1 MGQSARR
8 SPGGRQEGNAVSF
21 DLRTA
26 FRGLAAAAIV
36 ALGFAGP
43 AQAQDVNPLQLA
55 VESPL
60 GDVVLGAAKA
70 PVTIIEYASMTCPH
84 CAAFH
89 NDVFGQL
96 QAAYID
102 TGKVRFIIR
111 EFPLEA
117 WAAAAFSL
125 ARCAE
130 AATPGVYYTLIGD
143 FFENQSVWT
152 ASVDAFVAFVQPYGF
167 TPESFYAC
175 IEDETILAGIEW
187 SYDRGVELGVN
198 ATPTFFIN
206 GRRQIGGISFED
218 LSRIIDGLLP

>member
-1 MGQSARR
+1 
-8 SPGGRQEGNAVSF
+8 VTF

-36 ALGFAGP
+36 AFGVAAP

-60 GDVVLGAAKA
+60 GDVVLGNDKA

-84 CAAFH
+84 CATFH

-96 QAAYID
+96 QSAYID
-102 TGKVRFIIR
+102 TGKVRFIMR
-111 EFPLEA
+111 EFPLDA

-130 AATPGVYYTLIGD
+130 ATTPGAYYTLTSA
-143 FFENQSVWT
+143 FFENQRVWT

-167 TPESFYAC
+167 TADSFNAC
-175 IEDETILAGIEW
+175 IDDETILAGIEW

-218 LSRIIDGLLP
+218 LSRMIDGLIP

>member
-1 MGQSARR
+1 
-8 SPGGRQEGNAVSF
+8 VTF

-26 FRGLAAAAIV
+26 FRGLAAAAIL
-36 ALGFAGP
+36 ALGLAAP

-60 GDVVLGAAKA
+60 GDVVLGNAKA

-102 TGKVRFIIR
+102 TGKVRFIMR
-111 EFPLEA
+111 EFPLDA

-130 AATPGVYYTLIGD
+130 ATTPGAYYTLTSA
-143 FFENQSVWT
+143 FFENQPVWT

-167 TPESFYAC
+167 TAESFNAC
-175 IEDETILAGIEW
+175 IDDQTILAGIEW

-206 GRRQIGGISFED
+206 GRRQIGGISFAD
-218 LSRIIDGLLP
+218 LSRMIDGLIP

>member
-1 MGQSARR
+1 MSI
-8 SPGGRQEGNAVSF
+8 

-26 FRGLAAAAIV
+26 IRGFAAAAIV
-36 ALGFAGP
+36 ALGIAAAP

-60 GDVVLGAAKA
+60 GDVVLGNAKA

-89 NDVFGQL
+89 NETFGLL
-96 QAAYID
+96 QTNYID
-102 TGKVRFIIR
+102 TGKVRFIMR
-111 EFPLEA
+111 EFPLDP

-130 AATPGVYYTLIGD
+130 ATTPGAYYTLTGA
-143 FFENQSVWT
+143 FFENQPVWT

-167 TPESFYAC
+167 TPDSFNAC
-175 IEDETILAGIEW
+175 IDDQTIAAGIEQ
-187 SYDRGVELGVN
+187 SYERGIALGVN

-206 GRRQIGGISFED
+206 GQRQIGEISYAD

>member
-1 MGQSARR
+1 MT
-8 SPGGRQEGNAVSF
+8 F

-26 FRGLAAAAIV
+26 IRGLAAAGIV
-36 ALGFAGP
+36 GLGLAGP
-43 AQAQDVNPLQLA
+43 ALAQDVNPLLLA

-60 GDVVLGAAKA
+60 GDVVLGSAKA

-84 CAAFH
+84 CATFH

-111 EFPLEA
+111 EFPLDP

-130 AATPGVYYTLIGD
+130 ATTPGAYYTLTSA
-143 FFENQSVWT
+143 FFENQPVWT
-152 ASVDAFVAFVQPYGF
+152 ASVDAFIAFVQPYGF
-167 TPESFYAC
+167 TPASFDAC

-206 GRRQIGGISFED
+206 GQRQIGGISFED
-218 LSRIIDGLLP
+218 FSRLIDGLIP

>member
-1 MGQSARR
+1 
-8 SPGGRQEGNAVSF
+8 VTF

-36 ALGFAGP
+36 ALGLAAP

-60 GDVVLGAAKA
+60 GDVVLGNAKA

-111 EFPLEA
+111 EFPLDA

-130 AATPGVYYTLIGD
+130 ATTPGAYYTLTSA
-143 FFENQSVWT
+143 FFENQPVWT
-152 ASVDAFVAFVQPYGF
+152 ASVEAFVAFVQPYGF
-167 TPESFYAC
+167 TADSFNAC
-175 IEDETILAGIEW
+175 IDDATILAGIEW

-218 LSRIIDGLLP
+218 LSRMIDGLIP

>member
-1 MGQSARR
+1 MTFA
-8 SPGGRQEGNAVSF
+8 F
-21 DLRTA
+21 RTA
-26 FRGLAAAAIV
+26 FRGFAAAAIV
-36 ALGFAGP
+36 ALGFSMAP
-43 AQAQDVNPLQLA
+43 AHAQDVNPLQLA
-55 VESPL
+55 VEGPL
-60 GDVVLGAAKA
+60 GDVVLGNDKA

-89 NDVFGQL
+89 NDVFAAF

-111 EFPLEA
+111 EFPLDA

-130 AATPGVYYTLIGD
+130 AVTPGAYYTLTSA
-143 FFENQSVWT
+143 FFENQPVWT

-167 TPESFYAC
+167 TQQSFDTC
-175 IEDETILAGIEW
+175 IDDETILAGIEAT
-187 SYDRGVELGVN
+187 YNRGVELGVN

-206 GRRQIGGISFED
+206 GQRHIGGMSLAD
-218 LSRIIDGLLP
+218 LSRIVDGLLP

>member
-1 MGQSARR
+1 MT
-8 SPGGRQEGNAVSF
+8 F

-26 FRGLAAAAIV
+26 FRGLAAAAIL
-36 ALGFAGP
+36 ALGLAAP

-60 GDVVLGAAKA
+60 GDVVLGNAKA

-102 TGKVRFIIR
+102 TGKVRFIMR
-111 EFPLEA
+111 EFPLDA

-130 AATPGVYYTLIGD
+130 ATTPGAYYTLTSA
-143 FFENQSVWT
+143 FFENQPVWT

-167 TPESFYAC
+167 TAESFNAC
-175 IEDETILAGIEW
+175 IDDQTILAGIEW

-206 GRRQIGGISFED
+206 GRRQIGGISFAD
-218 LSRIIDGLLP
+218 LSRMIDGLIP